1 MYDVVKLTHLVAA
14 IFWMG
19 GMAFMLLAL
28 RPAAL
33 AVMDPQSRAR
43 LMGAVWQRFFLIVIV
58 SIVALFTTG
67 TNLYTT
73 AFRAAKAATGSGSV
87 PLGWN
92 LMLVV
97 GIVMML
103 IFGHIYFA
111 GFRKFKRAVAAA
123 EWPVAAKAAAQV
135 QTLVLANFV
144 LGCWPSLQC
153 GWYDESAGCHG
164 RLVRGHLHGTSPR
177 QWPAFMGSRRGG
189 RHGIHAG
196 LSRVGGPCG
205 PFVGSAV
212 FCLPR

>member
-92 LMLVV
+92 LMLVI

-135 QTLVLANFV
+135 QTLVMANFV
-144 LGCWPSLQC
+144 LGWLAIASV
-153 GWYDESAGCHG
+153 
-164 RLVRGHLHGTSPR
+164 RLIR
-177 QWPAFMGSRRGG
+177 
-189 RHGIHAG
+189 
-196 LSRVGGPCG
+196 
-205 PFVGSAV
+205 
-212 FCLPR
+212 

>member
-92 LMLVV
+92 LMLVI

-135 QTLVLANFV
+135 QTLVMANFV
-144 LGCWPSLQC
+144 LGWL
-153 GWYDESAGCHG
+153 AIAAV
-164 RLVRGHLHGTSPR
+164 RLVR
-177 QWPAFMGSRRGG
+177 
-189 RHGIHAG
+189 
-196 LSRVGGPCG
+196 
-205 PFVGSAV
+205 
-212 FCLPR
+212 

>member
-14 IFWMG
+14 ILWMG

-92 LMLVV
+92 LMLVI

-111 GFRKFKRAVAAA
+111 GFGKFKRAVAAA

-135 QTLVLANFV
+135 QTLVMANFV
-144 LGCWPSLQC
+144 LGWL
-153 GWYDESAGCHG
+153 AIAAV
-164 RLVRGHLHGTSPR
+164 RLVR
-177 QWPAFMGSRRGG
+177 
-189 RHGIHAG
+189 
-196 LSRVGGPCG
+196 
-205 PFVGSAV
+205 
-212 FCLPR
+212 